1 MSSDI
6 NWNKPALSQEL
17 GGNLIGQWLEDAKKN
32 NGDLLIVCGAGISM
46 TGASPAPTGWLTG
59 EAYEN
64 YLRDE
69 KEASI
74 PSEVSG
80 DIAKL
85 YEHFCYPLNA
95 DGEKVFSQQ
104 AHNEFID
111 AITNSNHSFKF
122 SGSPNFQHESLVNE
136 VLEAKGNIKVYSLNM
151 DEFFEVATTLSNNK
165 PEELIINAAELVGLR
180 KEDKIFRNWNILAAH
195 GKNIKDQQSVWSQT
209 LLSSSIDEAVE
220 EHLSNEKRII
230 EMSIKCIQQAPH
242 FKRVVFVGLA
252 APLTYLIEKLVGKL
266 VDDFEW
272 AWINPHNGPREW
284 LLNEPTHTFNENNG
298 EWIQT
303 GLTEC
308 LWTAH
313 SNFYKKWFSVT
324 CKTNIEDIPLLSRYP
339 TYKQDMPLVESVYRA
354 RRIYDLG
361 FPTFE
366 EVENNLEMLYS
377 IDKSNRVYR
386 YPQRKTGNQYHDEV
400 LGVSLHKLFTKGIK
414 LAYSTSYENPKLT
427 TAVKMS
433 DNSPISAHILKV
445 HKMIPENII
454 ANGISKTFESS
465 DLNPDHRHIII
476 IDNDRNTWPSLAR
489 AIEQEMSKNFP
500 KDYNLVSVV
509 FSEELDNFI
518 ASPEFDSTLARTRR
532 P

>member
-6 NWNKPALSQEL
+6 NWNKPVLSQEL
-17 GGNLIGQWLEDAKKN
+17 GGNLIGQWLEDAKNN

-46 TGASPAPTGWLTG
+46 TGASPAPTGWHTG

-64 YLRDE
+64 YLRKE
-69 KEASI
+69 KKKSI

-95 DGEKVFSQQ
+95 NGEKAFSQQ

-111 AITNSNHSFKF
+111 AITHSNHSFKF
-122 SGSPNFQHESLVNE
+122 SGTPNFQHKSLVNE
-136 VLEAKGNIKVYSLNM
+136 VLEAEGNIRVYSLNM
-151 DEFFEVATTLSNNK
+151 DEFFEVATKLSNNK
-165 PEELIINAAELVGLR
+165 AEELIINAADLVGGG
-180 KEDKIFRNWNILAAH
+180 KKNKIFRDWNILAAH
-195 GKNIKDQQSVWSQT
+195 GKNIKGQQSVWSQT
-209 LLSSSIDEAVE
+209 LLSSSIDEVVE
-220 EHLSNEKRII
+220 GYLSEEKKII
-230 EMSIKCIQQAPH
+230 EMSIECIQQAPY
-242 FKRVVFVGLA
+242 FKRVIFVGLA

-266 VDDFEW
+266 TDDFEW
-272 AWINPHNGPREW
+272 AWINPRNSPREW
-284 LLNEPTHTFNENNG
+284 LVNEPTRTFTEKNG
-298 EWIQT
+298 EWIQS

-324 CKTNIEDIPLLSRYP
+324 CKTNIEDIPLLGRYP
-339 TYKQDMPLVESVYRA
+339 TYKHDMPLVESVYRA

-361 FPTFE
+361 FATLE
-366 EVENNLEMLYS
+366 EVENNLEMLYE
-377 IDKSNRVYR
+377 IDSNNNVYR
-386 YPQRKTGNQYHDEV
+386 YPQRTTGNQYHDEV
-400 LGVSLHKLFTKGIK
+400 LGVSLHKLFAKGIK

-427 TAVKMS
+427 TAVKVS
-433 DNSPISAHILKV
+433 ENFPISAHILKV

-454 ANGISKTFESS
+454 ANGISKTFESI

-489 AIEQEMSKNFP
+489 AIEQEMSKSFP
-500 KDYNLVSVV
+500 KDFNFVSVV
-509 FSEELDNFI
+509 FSEELDEFI
-518 ASPEFDSTLARTRR
+518 ASPEFNSTLARTWR